1 MKKLM
6 MAAILAG
13 SVFAMTA
20 DCVAEEAQPAAD
32 ATAQQTCKKAK
43 KAKLTPEER
52 KAMMMKKMN
61 ERKAAIE
68 AKSIEIIKKYGLDDE
83 KAKALFNELQ
93 EAMKSAFGRR
103 PRPAKAPKAE

>member
-32 ATAQQTCKKAK
+32 ATAQQACKKAK

-52 KAMMMKKMN
+52 KA
-61 ERKAAIE
+61 KAL
-68 AKSIEIIKKYGLDDE
+68 AKRTAAALEVLKKYGLDEE
-83 KAKALFNELQ
+83 KAKACLEELK
-93 EAMKSAFGRR
+93 AVLMKK
-103 PRPAKAPKAE
+103 PIAKKTPVAE